1 MRRFAAV
8 GLIALVT
15 AAPAAAVT
23 GGYGVSE
30 KLTPLHVTPPSS
42 VKSPDRSKSCQAG
55 HGRTAAKHTGLLGST
70 KRHAVVACE
79 QPPRANLTSPDAI
92 AKATAAALSVLG

>member
-1 MRRFAAV
+1 MIV
-8 GLIALVT
+8 LVT

-30 KLTPLHVTPPSS
+30 KLRPLHVVLPST
-42 VKSPDRSKSCQAG
+42 VKVSDRSKSCQAG
-55 HGRTAAKHTGLLGST
+55 RGSAASKHTGLLGST

-79 QPPRANLTSPDAI
+79 QPPKANTLSPDSV

>member
-1 MRRFAAV
+1 M
-8 GLIALVT
+8 IALVT

-23 GGYGVSE
+23 GYGVSE
-30 KLTPLHVTPPSS
+30 KLRPLHVS
-42 VKSPDRSKSCQAG
+42 VPTTVKVSDRSKSCQAG
-55 HGRTAAKHTGLLGST
+55 RGSTAKHTGLLGDS

-79 QPPRANLTSPDAI
+79 QPPKANTLSPDSV